1 MNVRQFS
8 MGDLNDILISP
19 EPAVATSSAPG
30 SEDVEDDYEDEFEDD
45 FEDEDSR
52 RSGKSQQIEPFDI
65 SKSEDSKT
73 YFENA
78 VQSPEQH
85 ARPDSRS
92 VSGSNESDE
101 SDPNQL
107 QGSRFEE
114 EDVEAF
120 EESMDAGRSVKS
132 PPKPFVRAA
141 HLANTPP
148 SSASAPAPARQQYPA
163 PTPPDAPN
171 ASINKS
177 SSFTRTLLAPPV
189 APKFS
194 LPSAVF
200 DEQLEIAAQAALP
213 ADVNEHP
220 VPAAH
225 FTSRRTAFATAV
237 DTGEEMEIA
246 DAEAEARKKKS
257 EIDQSDSML
266 QAVRGPSAAK
276 GIPAFNAIRRV
287 AAWEVPG
294 ASDAAGGHKM
304 NEAIKQATAAEQE
317 KKSQEEDRSQL
328 VLTVL
333 ELLQS
338 AAKKSQAQREVE
350 FAMKS
355 STTTHVTS
363 FHMGGVTRAQ
373 AMQANGKFFMSRVP
387 DYDPD
392 FESALQF
399 LDKTTEDRTS
409 ETGEKAARAE
419 LRALQEERERL
430 RQKKEAQLS
439 WERDANTSL
448 ESRSLGGAGSS
459 PDASIQVVQVVNRS
473 DGRDR
478 NSPGLTMAN
487 RNPSGNP
494 YRTANKTYPPGRAV
508 GPHASASHGAQ
519 NMKENTTNNAHKTH
533 PVPVRTNGAD
543 TERGNLRG
551 SSDREK
557 DGAYPASPD
566 TAASVTNTT
575 PGSSPGMHSGSPGQ
589 QQQGMGPMG
598 AGGWP
603 SPLQQRKDV
612 LANLPVSRASQLNST
627 CESLYASFLADL
639 IGNCKKRANECKDTE
654 EMAMLK
660 ALSDH
665 VFATFAGERLEDV
678 QCKMLQGAVD
688 VLDKIGPNKPSGE
701 KTPLAQ
707 RLENPIRR

>member
-19 EPAVATSSAPG
+19 EPVAATSPAPG

-52 RSGKSQQIEPFDI
+52 RSGKSQEIEPFDI

-73 YFENA
+73 YFEHA

-120 EESMDAGRSVKS
+120 EESMDAGRSVES
-132 PPKPFVRAA
+132 PPKPLVRAKA
-141 HLANTPP
+141 FDRAAYLANMHA
-148 SSASAPAPARQQYPA
+148 SSASAPAPVRQQFPA

-200 DEQLEIAAQAALP
+200 DGQLEVAAHAALP

-225 FTSRRTAFATAV
+225 FTSRRTAFATTV

-246 DAEAEARKKKS
+246 DAEARKKRGES
-257 EIDQSDSML
+257 DQSDSML
-266 QAVRGPSAAK
+266 QAVRGPSAK

-294 ASDAAGGHKM
+294 GSAGGQ

-338 AAKKSQAQREVE
+338 AAKKSEAQREVE

-355 STTTHVTS
+355 STTTHVSS

-392 FESALQF
+392 FDSALQF

-409 ETGEKAARAE
+409 ETREKTARAE

-448 ESRSLGGAGSS
+448 ESQSLGGAGSS
-459 PDASIQVVQVVNRS
+459 PDASIQVLQVVNGS

-478 NSPGLTMAN
+478 KSRGLTMAN
-487 RNPSGNP
+487 RNLSGNP

-533 PVPVRTNGAD
+533 PVSVRTNGAD

-551 SSDREK
+551 SSDGEK

-566 TAASVTNTT
+566 TAASVTNT
-575 PGSSPGMHSGSPGQ
+575 SPGASPGIHSGSPGL

-603 SPLQQRKDV
+603 APLQQRKDM

-678 QCKMLQGAVD
+678 QCKMLQGAVN

>member
-1 MNVRQFS
+1 

-19 EPAVATSSAPG
+19 EPAVASSAPG
-30 SEDVEDDYEDEFEDD
+30 SKDAEDDYEDEFEDD

-52 RSGKSQQIEPFDI
+52 RSGKSQEIEPFDI

-73 YFENA
+73 YFEHA

-120 EESMDAGRSVKS
+120 EESMDVGRSVKS

-148 SSASAPAPARQQYPA
+148 GSASAPAPIRQQYPA

-171 ASINKS
+171 ASMNKS

-200 DEQLEIAAQAALP
+200 DELLEVAAHAALP
-213 ADVNEHP
+213 ADMNEHP

-225 FTSRRTAFATAV
+225 FSSRRSAFATTV
-237 DTGEEMEIA
+237 DTGEEMGIA
-246 DAEAEARKKKS
+246 DTEARKKKGES
-257 EIDQSDSML
+257 DQSASML
-266 QAVRGPSAAK
+266 QSVHGPRAK
-276 GIPAFNAIRRV
+276 GVPAFNAIRRV

-294 ASDAAGGHKM
+294 VSGVSAGGQ
-304 NEAIKQATAAEQE
+304 NEAIKQTAAAEQE
-317 KKSQEEDRSQL
+317 KKIQEEDRSQL

-338 AAKKSQAQREVE
+338 AAKKSEAQREVE
-350 FAMKS
+350 FAIKSS
-355 STTTHVTS
+355 STTHVSS

-392 FESALQF
+392 FDSALQF
-399 LDKTTEDRTS
+399 LDNTTDDRTS
-409 ETGEKAARAE
+409 ETQEKAARAE
-419 LRALQEERERL
+419 LRTLQEERERL

-448 ESRSLGGAGSS
+448 ESRSLGEAGSS
-459 PDASIQVVQVVNRS
+459 PDTSIQVVNSSVDRDS
-473 DGRDR
+473 YSGR
-478 NSPGLTMAN
+478 LTMAN
-487 RNPSGNP
+487 RNLSGNP
-494 YRTANKTYPPGRAV
+494 YRRTNKTYPPGRAT

-519 NMKENTTNNAHKTH
+519 NMKENTTSNNNNNAHKTH
-533 PVPVRTNGAD
+533 PVAVRSGGAETGRD
-543 TERGNLRG
+543 NLRG
-551 SSDREK
+551 SSDGER
-557 DGAYPASPD
+557 DRVYPASPD
-566 TAASVTNTT
+566 TAASVTNTS
-575 PGSSPGMHSGSPGQ
+575 PGSSPGIHSGSPGQ
-589 QQQGMGPMG
+589 QQQQQQGKGPMR

-603 SPLQQRKDV
+603 APLQQRKDV

-678 QCKMLQGAVD
+678 QCKMLQGAVN
-688 VLDKIGPNKPSGE
+688 VLDRIGPNRPSGE